1 MTWRGKVRAVKLWA
15 PSDVR
20 NVKIPGR
27 TNPLTGRCW
36 YDANKVDELLDIWA
50 DQLEALR
57 KPVEHYLTCK
67 EAHHAHS

>member
-1 MTWRGKVRAVKLWA
+1 MRTVKLWT

-36 YDANKVDELLDIWA
+36 YDAERVDELLDIWA

>member
-1 MTWRGKVRAVKLWA
+1 MRLWA

-20 NVKIPGR
+20 GVKIPGR
-27 TNPLTGRCW
+27 TNPITGRCW
-36 YDANKVDELLDIWA
+36 YEADKVDALLDLWA
-50 DQLEALR
+50 EQLEALR